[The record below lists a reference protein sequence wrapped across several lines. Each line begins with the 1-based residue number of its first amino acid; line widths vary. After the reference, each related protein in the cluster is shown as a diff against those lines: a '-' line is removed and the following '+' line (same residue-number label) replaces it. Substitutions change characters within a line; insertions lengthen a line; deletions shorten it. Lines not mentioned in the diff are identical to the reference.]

1 MKGIGQAILKQY
13 EDMGAIKN
21 VDYDADFKID
31 ESLSSGDE
39 VYFIVA
45 IQPVDSAEKLF
56 FTVKTR

>member
-1 MKGIGQAILKQY
+1 M
-13 EDMGAIKN
+13 
-21 VDYDADFKID
+21 DYDADFNID

-45 IQPVDSAEKLF
+45 IQPVDSAEKLY